1 MRSLGRMLLV
11 LLVPVLALGQAHTS
25 NNGSTNGSMADELKQ
40 LREAIAQQQQ
50 QIAQQQKQIDTLQ
63 TALSQKNGSEAHL
76 QDASLRVNNTQ
87 PSATPAA
94 AVVQEAKET
103 PKESPL
109 SFRIGGT
116 EFTPGGF
123 LDFEN
128 VFRTTNTGNQ
138 AATNFWAIPFS
149 NTVAGHL
156 TEFRSM
162 GQYSRFNLKVTGKY
176 GLNNL
181 TGYIESDFNGND
193 ATNVFV
199 TSNSHT
205 LRMRL
210 YWLNL
215 KRGPWEVLAGQTWG
229 LQTPNRVGISPNPS
243 DLQITYGED
252 AQTHVGLN
260 YTRAAAFR
268 VGYHFNDNFVWA
280 VELQNPQQFAGQGA
294 EVVFPSQFNAQLTNG
309 AAGGTAQIDPAASNN
324 TPNLMPDYI
333 TKFAYDKNISGKHF
347 HFEGGGLITSAK
359 VTVLPSV
366 AGASFSEHSN
376 FGGGVFAGANFE
388 PVKNLRFVG
397 SGMYGPGV
405 GRYLIAMGPQV
416 VVVPIAAANSP
427 ACVTGNTGGCDVRLS
442 PVHAGDAIV
451 GIEAQP
457 HPKTQIGVYAGAAY
471 FQRNTFPD
479 FTAAPAVKPFIGFGG
494 PNSGQNNNRLLQEV
508 SLDWTQTFW
517 KNPQYG
523 AVLLVT
529 QASYVS
535 RAPWFVAA
543 GAPKNAHL
551 AMGYVSFRYQLP

>member
-1 MRSLGRMLLV
+1 MRSLARMLLV
-11 LLVPVLALGQAHTS
+11 LLVPVLALGQANTS

-40 LREAIAQQQQ
+40 LRDAIAQQQQ

-63 TALSQKNGSEAHL
+63 NALDQKNGSEAHL

-87 PSATPAA
+87 PSVTPAA
-94 AVVQEAKET
+94 AAVAQEAKET

-138 AATNFWAIPFS
+138 SATNFWAIPFS
-149 NTVAGHL
+149 NTVAGHM
-156 TEFRSM
+156 TEYRSTA
-162 GQYSRFNLKVTGKY
+162 QYSRFNLKVAGKY
-176 GLNNL
+176 GANNFV
-181 TGYIESDFNGND
+181 GYIETDFNGND

-205 LRMRL
+205 LRLRL
-210 YWLNL
+210 YWLDL
-215 KRGPWEVLAGQTWG
+215 KRDKWEILAGQVWG

-260 YTRAAAFR
+260 YTRAAAIR

-280 VELQNPQQFAGQGA
+280 VEAQNPQQFAGQGA
-294 EVVFPSQFNAQLTNG
+294 EVVFPTVFNAQLTTG

-324 TPNLMPDYI
+324 TPNVMPDFL
-333 TKFAYDKNISGKHF
+333 TKFAYDTNLSGKHF
-347 HFEGGGLITSAK
+347 HFEGGGLVTSAK
-359 VTVLPSV
+359 VTVLPNV
-366 AGASFSEHSN
+366 TGALFGNHTN
-376 FGGGVFAGANFE
+376 FGGGFFAGGNFE
-388 PVKNLRFVG
+388 PVKNFRVVA
-397 SGMYGPGV
+397 SGMYGPGIS
-405 GRYLIAMGPQV
+405 RYLLAAGPQV
-416 VVVPIAAANSP
+416 VVVPTIAANS
-427 ACVTGNTGGCDVRLS
+427 VTCTNAAGCDVRLS
-442 PVHAGDAIV
+442 PVHAGDALV
-451 GIEAQP
+451 GLEAQP
-457 HPKTQIGVYAGAAY
+457 YPKTQIGVYGGAAY
-471 FQRNTFPD
+471 FQRNTFQD
-479 FTAAPAVKPFIGFGG
+479 ITSAAAAKPFIGFGG
-494 PNSGQNNNRLLQEV
+494 PNSAQNNNRLLQEASV
-508 SLDWTQTFW
+508 DWLQTFW
-517 KNPQYG
+517 RNPQYG
-523 AVLLVT
+523 AILVVT

-551 AMGYVSFRYQLP
+551 AMGYLSLRYVLP